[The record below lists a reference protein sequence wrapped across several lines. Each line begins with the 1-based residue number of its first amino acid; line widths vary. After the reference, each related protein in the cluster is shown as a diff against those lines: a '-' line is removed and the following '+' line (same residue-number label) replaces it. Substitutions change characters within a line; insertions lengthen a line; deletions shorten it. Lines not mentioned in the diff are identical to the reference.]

1 AHTEKNE
8 VLLGGG
14 VACNKRL
21 REMVK
26 TMAKERGAKFYVPR
40 NNLCVD
46 NGAMIAWNG
55 ILMYQSGTKM
65 SIKETTID
73 QKYRTDM
80 VDVKW
85 R

>member
-1 AHTEKNE
+1 MAHTEKNE

-21 REMVK
+21 
-26 TMAKERGAKFYVPR
+26 AKERGARSYVPR
-40 NNLCVD
+40 NDLCVD

-55 ILMYQSGTKM
+55 ILMYKSGIKM
-65 SIKETTID
+65 DTKETTID
-73 QKYRTDM
+73 QRYRTDM